1 MESRVIIEGVDPATV
16 ASHLHS
22 LSTWLGSEEEL
33 RGRIRLVE
41 GRIEADELGGLPEAL
56 AVALSAG
63 GAATVLAQALV
74 EWVRQ
79 RTLDMTVKVVRAN
92 GESLEI
98 QLSRVKAGD
107 ETVAELRR
115 FIDQEQPS
123 ALPDASS

>member
-1 MESRVIIEGVDPATV
+1 MESRVVIEGNDAAVV

-22 LSTWLGSEEEL
+22 LSTWLGHEDEL

-41 GRIEADELGGLPEAL
+41 GQIEADELGGLPEAL
-56 AVALSAG
+56 VVALSAG

-79 RTLDMTVKVVRAN
+79 RTLDVTVKVVRAS

-107 ETVAELRR
+107 ATVAELRR

-123 ALPDASS
+123 SLPDAPS

>member
-1 MESRVIIEGVDPATV
+1 MESRVIVEGTDPAVV

-22 LSTWLGSEEEL
+22 LSTWLGHEDEL

-41 GRIEADELGGLPEAL
+41 GRIDAEELGGLPEAL
-56 AVALSAG
+56 VVALSAG

-79 RTLDMTVKVVRAN
+79 RTIDVTVKVVRAN
-92 GESLEI
+92 GESLEV
-98 QLSRVKAGD
+98 QLSRVKAAD
-107 ETVAELRR
+107 ETVAELRC
-115 FIDQEQPS
+115 FITQEQPS